1 MKVINICRFDYLK
14 IFYYLK
20 NILIYYISCSKVVF
34 FHLPVNLKIYFLIFM
49 GKFQLTKNIFVFQ
62 KQLLG
67 LHLEKSAQ
75 TLHLEYE
82 VLQLQLKQVKICST
96 EEITAKVQEL

>member
-82 VLQLQLKQVKICST
+82 VLQLQLKQVKI
-96 EEITAKVQEL
+96 